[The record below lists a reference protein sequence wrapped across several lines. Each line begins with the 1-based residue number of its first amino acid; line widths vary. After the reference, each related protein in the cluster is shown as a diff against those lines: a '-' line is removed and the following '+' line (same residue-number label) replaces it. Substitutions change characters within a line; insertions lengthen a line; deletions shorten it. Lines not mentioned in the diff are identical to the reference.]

1 MGKVVDYTEV
11 MPRRRPGTCQ
21 HGRPRG
27 KEGKGSDSRRPERLL
42 RAPRL
47 SFEILQFLSVAR
59 RVARVLGRDR
69 APLVAPM
76 RRIDRDPVA
85 GPRRRLRQLL
95 HFFQSVDLCVFL
107 SPPKRGSHNYAGSLI
122 RLERFE
128 ETKALLL
135 RTLPAARRTLGESHD
150 LTLSMRSM
158 YANVLY
164 ANPSATLDDLREAV
178 ETLEETEPIVRRILG
193 GANPTLVPIVRALR
207 AARAKLNAREPPNT

>member
-1 MGKVVDYTEV
+1 MAMTLLGNGLFEAKHYEDALSVGEAELA
-11 MPRRRPGTCQ
+11 M
-21 HGRPRG
+21 
-27 KEGKGSDSRRPERLL
+27 SRRLGASERDMLVKQNNL
-42 RAPRL
+42 ASTYRT
-47 SFEILQFLSVAR
+47 
-59 RVARVLGRDR
+59 LGRSEQ
-69 APLVAPM
+69 ALQLK
-76 RRIDRDPVA
+76 RDVNSGHLKLDGEEHESTIIA
-85 GPRRRLRQLL
+85 AN
-95 HFFQSVDLCVFL
+95 
-107 SPPKRGSHNYAGSLI
+107 NYAGSLI

>member
-1 MGKVVDYTEV
+1 MARFELLPPARHRRESLGERVDYTEV
-11 MPRRRPGTCQ
+11 TPATKRALVCTVRRA
-21 HGRPRG
+21 RG
-27 KEGKGSDSRRPERLL
+27 ERGQSRRPERLL

-47 SFEILQFLSVAR
+47 PFQILELLRVAR
-59 RVARVLGRDR
+59 RVARVL
-69 APLVAPM
+69 AAN
-76 RRIDRDPVA
+76 
-85 GPRRRLRQLL
+85 
-95 HFFQSVDLCVFL
+95 
-107 SPPKRGSHNYAGSLI
+107 NYAGSLI

>member
-1 MGKVVDYTEV
+1 
-11 MPRRRPGTCQ
+11 MPRIR
-21 HGRPRG
+21 
-27 KEGKGSDSRRPERLL
+27 
-42 RAPRL
+42 
-47 SFEILQFLSVAR
+47 
-59 RVARVLGRDR
+59 
-69 APLVAPM
+69 
-76 RRIDRDPVA
+76 RDPVA

-178 ETLEETEPIVRRILG
+178 ETLEETK
-193 GANPTLVPIVRALR
+193 R
-207 AARAKLNAREPPNT
+207 AARRVMGGSHPITVHIEPFLRNARAALAARESPQS